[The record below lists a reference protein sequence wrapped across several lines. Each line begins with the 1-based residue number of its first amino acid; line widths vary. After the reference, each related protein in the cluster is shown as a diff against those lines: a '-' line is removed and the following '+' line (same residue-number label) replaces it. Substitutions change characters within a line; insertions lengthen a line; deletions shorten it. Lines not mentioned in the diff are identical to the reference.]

1 VTMNLESLAASAVE
15 SIQAADREAQ
25 EAQLAYVLGDFPSLF
40 ERKATAARERLEES
54 YRELTKRADAVR
66 GVTGE
71 VS

>member
-1 VTMNLESLAASAVE
+1 MDLNAIAASAVE
-15 SIQAADREAQ
+15 SIQAADEEAL
-25 EAQLAYVLGDFPSLF
+25 EAQLAYVLGDFLGLF
-40 ERKATAARERLEES
+40 ERKAAAATARLEES

>member
-1 VTMNLESLAASAVE
+1 MDLIAIATQAAE
-15 SIQAADREAQ
+15 TIQAADREAQ

-40 ERKATAARERLEES
+40 ERKAAAARERLEES